1 MEEYKVKSNKGI
13 TLVSLIVTIVV
24 MGILLSV
31 TVIYSSDLMQK
42 SKMTDY
48 IGYMKL
54 VKARADVVLEE
65 EVFNS
70 VGEIESDEISN
81 SKIDDIIVEKYNDTK
96 YLIRIWNGNDIA
108 NQGIDKSILKN
119 ANYFVIVFNK
129 ESRKTVDVIYS
140 EGCELKETIYYTLTD
155 MEDVI

>member
-1 MEEYKVKSNKGI
+1 MKSNKGI

-119 ANYFVIVFNK
+119 TNYFVIVFDT

-140 EGCELKETIYYTLTD
+140 EGCELKGEICYTLTA
-155 MEDVI
+155 MEEVI

>member
-1 MEEYKVKSNKGI
+1 MKNKKGI

-119 ANYFVIVFNK
+119 TNYFVIVFNT

-140 EGCELKETIYYTLTD
+140 EGCELKGEICYTLTA
-155 MEDVI
+155 MEEAI

>member
-1 MEEYKVKSNKGI
+1 MKNKKGI

-54 VKARADVVLEE
+54 VKARADIVLEE
-65 EVFNS
+65 ELFNS
-70 VGEIESDEISN
+70 TGDMESDVIFPSDIS
-81 SKIDDIIVEKYNDTK
+81 DIIRDKYNDTK

-119 ANYFVIVFNK
+119 TNYFIIVFDT

-140 EGCELKETIYYTLTD
+140 EGCELKETTYYTLKG
-155 MEDVI
+155 MEEVI

>member
-1 MEEYKVKSNKGI
+1 MKNKKGI

-65 EVFNS
+65 DYFNGDGITG
-70 VGEIESDEISN
+70 VQIGNIQVENIIGNIEDKLDEEWKNCIFV
-81 SKIDDIIVEKYNDTK
+81 KWEAD
-96 YLIRIWNGNDIA
+96 DIA

-119 ANYFVIVFNK
+119 TNYFVIVFNT

-140 EGCELKETIYYTLTD
+140 EGCELKGEICYTLTA
-155 MEDVI
+155 MEEAI

>member
-1 MEEYKVKSNKGI
+1 MKSNKGI

-65 EVFNS
+65 DYFNGNGFS
-70 VGEIESDEISN
+70 GVEIEP
-81 SKIDDIIVEKYNDTK
+81 SKLKDIIKNIDEKLDNE
-96 YLIRIWNGNDIA
+96 WNECIFVKWYADDIA

-119 ANYFVIVFNK
+119 TNYFVIVFDT

-140 EGCELKETIYYTLTD
+140 EGCELKGEICYTLTA
-155 MEDVI
+155 MEEAI

>member
-1 MEEYKVKSNKGI
+1 MKSNKGI

>member
-1 MEEYKVKSNKGI
+1 MKNKKGI

-65 EVFNS
+65 DYFNGNEVTGVEIVKTQVENIIGNI
-70 VGEIESDEISN
+70 GEEWNNCIFV
-81 SKIDDIIVEKYNDTK
+81 KWYADDIAK
-96 YLIRIWNGNDIA
+96 
-108 NQGIDKSILKN
+108 QGIDKTILEN
-119 ANYFVIVFNK
+119 TNYFVIVFDK
-129 ESRKTVDVIYS
+129 DSKKTVDVIYS
-140 EGCELKETIYYTLTD
+140 QGCELEEVTYYTLTS
-155 MEDVI
+155 MEEAI